1 MTEIKTAAAL
11 GLLLAI
17 SACANR
23 TNETTNAA
31 NAATPQSAA
40 ASEAT
45 APIVTASSEVPP
57 SVPSPQAESA
67 VAHTENTPPAA
78 GQANVDAQVAATAP
92 DVVHMK
98 AAKQIGKQGV
108 PVDVR
113 YAYNG
118 APKNGSASLQL
129 AFIPRVQGSALRVEF
144 PRSESVSI
152 GETDELHVQKVAPA
166 SVHRHNLVV
175 TPLKADA
182 GEIRALVSMEVE
194 GGRYFG
200 IFVIPVGSS
209 AP

>member
-1 MTEIKTAAAL
+1 MSEIKMAAAL

-17 SACANR
+17 SACANG
-23 TNETTNAA
+23 TNETK
-31 NAATPQSAA
+31 NAATSQSAA
-40 ASEAT
+40 ASEAA
-45 APIVTASSEVPP
+45 APIVTASWEAPP
-57 SVPSPQAESA
+57 SVPSPQADSA
-67 VAHTENTPPAA
+67 VLHTENSPHAA
-78 GQANVDAQVAATAP
+78 VQTNVDAQVAATAP
-92 DVVHMK
+92 DVARMK
-98 AAKQIGKQGV
+98 TAKQIGKQGV

-118 APKNGSASLQL
+118 AAKNGSASLQL

-144 PRSESVSI
+144 PRSESISI

-182 GEIRALVSMEVE
+182 GEIRALVSMEIE

-209 AP
+209 AR